1 MKYSQHDEDGIILSH
16 LQIEGKEFNGII
28 LDVGAN
34 DGVQYSNSRMF
45 IEQFGWRGVLIEPTS
60 HCVNSLKELY
70 KNNSEIEIFDVAI
83 DEEEGEKE
91 IYLGTL
97 EGEGINQLSTLNETD
112 KHYWEYSRD
121 VKYKSE
127 IIKTTTLKSVLSK
140 SVYKNFDIV
149 SIDTEGNDL
158 IVLSQ
163 LVNEGIYPKFL
174 ILEHNGNNNLLYNMF
189 YLLEN
194 RYDNIFQNT
203 VNIILKLR

>member
-1 MKYSQHDEDGIILSH
+1 MYSQHGEDKIILQH
-16 LQIEGKEFNGII
+16 LENKTGGVI

-34 DGVQYSNSRMF
+34 DGIQYSNSRMF
-45 IEQFGWRGVLIEPTS
+45 IEQFGWKGVLIEPTS
-60 HCVNSLKELY
+60 HCINSLKELY
-70 KNNSEIEIFDVAI
+70 KDNSEIEIFGVAI

-97 EGEGINQLSTLNETD
+97 EGEGINQLSTLSEDD
-112 KHYWEYSRD
+112 KSYWEQKRG
-121 VKYKSE
+121 VKYNSE
-127 IIKTTTLKSVLSK
+127 VIKTTTLKSVLSK

-163 LVNEGIYPKFL
+163 LVNEDIYPKFI
-174 ILEHNGNNNLLYNMF
+174 ILEHNGNNNLLQTALH
-189 YLLEN
+189 LLEN
-194 RYDNIFQNT
+194 KYDSIFQNT

>member
-1 MKYSQHDEDGIILSH
+1 MYSQHGEDKIILQH
-16 LQIEGKEFNGII
+16 LENKTGGVI

-34 DGVQYSNSRMF
+34 DGIQYSNSRMF
-45 IEQFGWRGVLIEPTS
+45 IEQFGWKGVLIEPTS
-60 HCVNSLKELY
+60 HCINSLKELY
-70 KNNSEIEIFDVAI
+70 KDNSEIEVFGVAI

-97 EGEGINQLSTLNETD
+97 EGEGINQLSTLSEDD
-112 KHYWEYSRD
+112 KSYWEQKRG

-127 IIKTTTLKSVLSK
+127 VIKTTTLKSVLSK
-140 SVYKNFDIV
+140 SIYKNFDIV

-163 LVNEGIYPKFL
+163 LINEDIYPKFI
-174 ILEHNGNNNLLYNMF
+174 ILEHNGNNNLLQTALH
-189 YLLEN
+189 LLEN
-194 RYDNIFQNT
+194 KYDSIFQNT

>member
-1 MKYSQHDEDGIILSH
+1 MYSQHGEDKIILQH
-16 LQIEGKEFNGII
+16 LENKTGGVI

-34 DGVQYSNSRMF
+34 DGIQYSNSRMF
-45 IEQFGWRGVLIEPTS
+45 IEQFGWKGVLIEPTS
-60 HCVNSLKELY
+60 HCINSLKELY
-70 KNNSEIEIFDVAI
+70 KDNSEIEIFGVAI

-97 EGEGINQLSTLNETD
+97 EGEGINQLSTLSEDD
-112 KHYWEYSRD
+112 KSYWEQKRG
-121 VKYKSE
+121 VKYNSE
-127 IIKTTTLKSVLSK
+127 VIKTTTLKSILSK

-163 LVNEGIYPKFL
+163 LVNEDIYPKFI
-174 ILEHNGNNNLLYNMF
+174 ILEHNGNNNLLQTALH
-189 YLLEN
+189 LLEN
-194 RYDNIFQNT
+194 KYDSIFQNT

>member
-1 MKYSQHDEDGIILSH
+1 MYSQHGEDKIILQH
-16 LQIEGKEFNGII
+16 LENKNGGVI

-34 DGVQYSNSRMF
+34 DGIQYSNSRLF
-45 IEQFGWRGVLIEPTS
+45 IEHFGWKGVLIEPTS
-60 HCVNSLKELY
+60 HCINSLKELY
-70 KNNSEIEIFDVAI
+70 KDNSEIEIFGVAI

-97 EGEGINQLSTLNETD
+97 EGEGINQLSTLSEND
-112 KHYWEYSRD
+112 KSYWEQKRG
-121 VKYKSE
+121 VKYNSE
-127 IIKTTTLKSVLSK
+127 VIKTTTLKSVLSK

-163 LVNEGIYPKFL
+163 LVNEDIYPKFI
-174 ILEHNGNNNLLYNMF
+174 ILEHNGNNNLLQTTLH
-189 YLLEN
+189 LLEN
-194 RYDNIFQNT
+194 KYDSIFQNT